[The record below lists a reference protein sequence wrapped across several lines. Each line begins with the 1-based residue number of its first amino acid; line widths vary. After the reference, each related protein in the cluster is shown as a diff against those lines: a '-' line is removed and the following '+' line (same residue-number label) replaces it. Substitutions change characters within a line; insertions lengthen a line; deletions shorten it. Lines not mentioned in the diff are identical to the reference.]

1 MEECPDRDPEGRRKL
16 NGKYFFLNFVSI
28 NLVLLEYE
36 KIPQIYFVL
45 YNNEFKVI

>member
-16 NGKYFFLNFVSI
+16 NGKYFFFYFVSN

-36 KIPQIYFVL
+36 KISQISFV
-45 YNNEFKVI
+45 